1 MKENYTKFCYQ
12 IIHKM
17 FFLLFL
23 FLLLCPNVRADLKED
38 KEDKLEK
45 ISISIRSISS
55 ENFPP
60 NKYSNF
66 IAIPFDFV
74 LSIWA
79 RLLLFCGCFSCS
91 LPSIHLHLIP
101 DKIVINDGR
110 LSRKRFAA
118 ASHLSNCEMTDMHV
132 NIIYLWFSYF
142 SISSHTPRSQL
153 FSLELPHLVVC
164 SFKLSRFMNEQQLL
178 YSRET
183 RETFS

>member
-55 ENFPP
+55 EYFPP

-66 IAIPFDFV
+66 IEIPFEFV

-79 RLLLFCGCFSCS
+79 RLLLFCGCS
-91 LPSIHLHLIP
+91 LPSIYLNLLP

-110 LSRKRFAA
+110 LSKTRDH
-118 ASHLSNCEMTDMHV
+118 SHIKETIRSSLTSLHLRNDWHAREYNLFMIF
-132 NIIYLWFSYF
+132 IIFNLKAYTP
-142 SISSHTPRSQL
+142 ISAQL
-153 FSLELPHLVVC
+153 PGVPSSTCL
-164 SFKLSRFMNEQQLL
+164 
-178 YSRET
+178 
-183 RETFS
+183 